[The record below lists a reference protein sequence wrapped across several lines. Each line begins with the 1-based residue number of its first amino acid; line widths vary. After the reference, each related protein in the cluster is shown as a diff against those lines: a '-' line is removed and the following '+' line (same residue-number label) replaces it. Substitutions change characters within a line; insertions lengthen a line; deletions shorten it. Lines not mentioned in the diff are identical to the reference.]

1 MVQLTELVNY
11 THSLLAVDR
20 FQDYCPNGLQI
31 EGRAEVRRLVCGV
44 TACQALVDAAV
55 AAKADALLV
64 HHGYF
69 WKGEAAPITGIKMRR
84 IKALLD
90 AGISLLAWHLPLDA
104 HPEWGNNAQ
113 LGERLGLITTG
124 PFPVQDNAAVG
135 LQGRLAEPQSA
146 DSFAKRIESVL
157 GRRPLH
163 VAPNERWIKT
173 IAWCSGG
180 AQSYIEAAADA
191 GVDAYLSGEVS
202 EQTFHLA
209 HERDIH
215 FFAAGHHASERYGV
229 QALGQHLACK
239 FDLESEFI
247 DILNPV

>member
-11 THSLLAVDR
+11 TNSLLAVER
-20 FQDYCPNGLQI
+20 FNDYCPNGLQI
-31 EGRAEVRRLVCGV
+31 EGRAEVGKLVCGV
-44 TACQALVDAAV
+44 TACQALIDAAV
-55 AAKADALLV
+55 AAQADALLV

-84 IKALLD
+84 IKTLLD

-104 HPEWGNNAQ
+104 HPQLGNNAQ
-113 LGERLGLITTG
+113 LGQRLGLITEG
-124 PFPVQDNAAVG
+124 RFPNQEQAAVG
-135 LQGRLAEPQSA
+135 LLGQLAEPRA
-146 DSFAKRIESVL
+146 AEAFASQIELVL
-157 GRRPLH
+157 GRQPLYF
-163 VAPNERWIKT
+163 APNKRQIKT

-180 AQSYIEAAADA
+180 AQGYIEAAADA

-209 HERDIH
+209 YERDIH
-215 FFAAGHHASERYGV
+215 FFAVGHHASERYGV
-229 QALGQHLACK
+229 QALAQHLAQK
-239 FDLESEFI
+239 FDFKSEFI

>member
-11 THSLLAVDR
+11 TNSLLAVDR
-20 FQDYCPNGLQI
+20 FSDYCPNGLQV

-69 WKGEAAPITGIKMRR
+69 WKGEAAAITGIKMRR

-90 AGISLLAWHLPLDA
+90 AEISLLAWHLPLDA
-104 HPEWGNNAQ
+104 HPQLGNNAQ
-113 LGERLGLITTG
+113 LGQRLGLLTTG
-124 PFPVQDNAAVG
+124 LFPVQDKAAVG
-135 LQGRLAEPQSA
+135 LQGQLAEPQSA
-146 DSFAKRIESVL
+146 DSFAARIESVL
-157 GRRPLH
+157 GRQPLYF
-163 VAPNERWIKT
+163 APNARLIKT

-180 AQSYIEAAADA
+180 AQSYIEDAADA

-209 HERDIH
+209 RERDIH
-215 FFAAGHHASERYGV
+215 FFAVGHHASERYGV
-229 QALGQHLACK
+229 QALAKHLTQK
-239 FDLESEFI
+239 FDFKSEFI

>member
-11 THSLLAVDR
+11 TDSLLGAGR
-20 FQDYCPNGLQI
+20 FRDYCPNGLQV
-31 EGRAEVRRLVCGV
+31 EGRPEVHKLVCGV
-44 TACQALVDAAV
+44 TACQALIDAAV
-55 AAKADALLV
+55 AAEADALLV

-84 IKALLD
+84 IKALLE
-90 AGISLLAWHLPLDA
+90 AGVSLLAWHLPLDA
-104 HPEWGNNAQ
+104 HPQLGNNAQ
-113 LGERLGLITTG
+113 LGQRLGLITEG
-124 PFPVQDNAAVG
+124 RFPLQDDEAVG
-135 LQGRLAEPQSA
+135 LRGQLAEPQA
-146 DSFAKRIESVL
+146 AEIFAEKIESVL

-163 VAPNERWIKT
+163 FVPNTRPIKT

-209 HERDIH
+209 QERDIH
-215 FFAAGHHASERYGV
+215 FFAVGHHASERYGV
-229 QALGQHLACK
+229 QALAGHLAQK
-239 FDLESEFI
+239 FDFESQFI

>member
-11 THSLLAVDR
+11 TDSLLATER

-31 EGRAEVRRLVCGV
+31 EGRAEIHKLVCGV
-44 TACQALVDAAV
+44 TACQALIDAAV

-69 WKGEAAPITGIKMRR
+69 WKGEAAPISGIKMRR
-84 IKALLD
+84 IKTLLE

-104 HPEWGNNAQ
+104 HPQLGNNAQ
-113 LGERLGLITTG
+113 LGQRLGLLTEG
-124 PFPVQDNAAVG
+124 RFPAQNETAVG
-135 LQGRLAEPQSA
+135 LWGRLAEPQAGEIFA
-146 DSFAKRIESVL
+146 DNIEAVL

-163 VAPNERWIKT
+163 FAPNKRLIKT

-180 AQSYIEAAADA
+180 AQGYIEAAADA
-191 GVDAYLSGEVS
+191 GMDAYLSGEVS

-209 HERDIH
+209 QERDIH

-229 QALGQHLACK
+229 QALAKHLARK
-239 FDLESEFI
+239 FNFESEFI

>member
-11 THSLLAVDR
+11 THSLLAVER

-31 EGRAEVRRLVCGV
+31 EGRPEVRRLVCGV

-104 HPEWGNNAQ
+104 HPQWGNNAQ
-113 LGERLGLITTG
+113 LGQRLGLVTTG
-124 PFPVQDNAAVG
+124 LFPAQDNAAVG
-135 LQGRLAEPQSA
+135 LQGQLAEPQSA
-146 DSFAKRIESVL
+146 DAFAKRIESVL
-157 GRRPLH
+157 GRQPLH
-163 VAPNERWIKT
+163 IAPNERLIKT

-180 AQSYIEAAADA
+180 AQGYIEAAADA

-229 QALGQHLACK
+229 QALGQHLARK

>member
-11 THSLLAVDR
+11 TDSLLAVSR
-20 FQDYCPNGLQI
+20 FRDYCPNGLQV

-55 AAKADALLV
+55 VAKADALLV

-69 WKGEAAPITGIKMRR
+69 WKGEEAAITGIKMRR
-84 IKALLD
+84 ISTLLD

-104 HPEWGNNAQ
+104 HPELGNNAQ
-113 LGERLGLITTG
+113 LGQRLGLITKG
-124 PFPVQDNAAVG
+124 RFPGQDEAAVG
-135 LQGRLAEPQSA
+135 LWGQLTEPQTA
-146 DSFAKRIESVL
+146 DTFAAQIEAAL

-163 VAPNERWIKT
+163 FAPNARVIKT

-191 GVDAYLSGEVS
+191 GVDAYLTGEVS

-215 FFAAGHHASERYGV
+215 FFAAGHHATERYGI
-229 QALGQHLACK
+229 QALAAHLK
-239 FDLESEFI
+239 RTFDLECEFI
-247 DILNPV
+247 DSLNPV